1 MTVMVKPDSD
11 FCYAARVFTEGKQ
24 CPDLD
29 DSTTTKPMCKK
40 CGKALPWTV
49 SGVVLKCDE
58 CRREDL
64 CPA

>member
-11 FCYAARVFTEGKQ
+11 FCYEAHVFTEGRR

-29 DSTTTKPMCKK
+29 ERIVREPK
-40 CGKALPWTV
+40 CRKYDKVLSWTV

-58 CRREDL
+58 CRKEEL